1 MKAVVKSGKEFQPRL
16 EQIVVINNE
25 NYWNVIT
32 TSQKDLT
39 VTPHHFV
46 STTSQ
51 TSLKWN
57 TQRRLSGTLP
67 RRLSGTY
74 PRRPISTSLRR
85 LL

>member
-32 TSQKDLT
+32 TSQKDVT
-39 VTPHHFV
+39 VTPHHYV

-51 TSLKWN
+51 TSLK
-57 TQRRLSGTLP
+57 
-67 RRLSGTY
+67 
-74 PRRPISTSLRR
+74 
-85 LL
+85 